1 MNIKLTQ
8 EGEKT
13 SVFLSGTIDIP
24 SAENLKHSLHE
35 LLRDDLNEVIID
47 FDEVD
52 SIGSSGIGALLL
64 THKEYTSRGIKFKI
78 INLNKEITALFKII
92 KLDKLFNINAQPLI
106 P

>member
-1 MNIKLTQ
+1 MNIKMTE

-13 SVFLSGTIDIP
+13 SVSLSGTIDIP
-24 SAENLKHSLHE
+24 SAESLKHSLHE
-35 LLRDDLNEVIID
+35 LLREDLNEVIIN

-64 THKEYTSRGIKFKI
+64 THKEYASRGIKFKI

-92 KLDKLFNINAQPLI
+92 KLDKLFNINA
-106 P
+106 

>member
-1 MNIKLTQ
+1 MNIKMTE
-8 EGEKT
+8 EGAKT
-13 SVFLSGTIDIP
+13 DVSLSGTIDIP

-35 LLRDDLNEVIID
+35 LLRDDLKEVIIN
-47 FDEVD
+47 FEEVD

-92 KLDKLFNINAQPLI
+92 KLDKLFNI
-106 P
+106 